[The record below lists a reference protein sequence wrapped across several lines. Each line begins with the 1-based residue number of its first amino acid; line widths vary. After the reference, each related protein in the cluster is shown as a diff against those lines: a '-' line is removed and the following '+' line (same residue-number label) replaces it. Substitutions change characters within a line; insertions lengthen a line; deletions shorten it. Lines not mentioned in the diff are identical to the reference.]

1 MMNPLLIGVGG
12 ILFGVFLALVRLG
25 IGPDTPNRVV
35 AVDTIN
41 TYVVSLMIIL
51 SAVFDRAIY
60 VDIAIVYAL
69 LSYLA
74 TLLIARSMPEV
85 GR

>member
-1 MMNPLLIGVGG
+1 MIDPFLLGIGG
-12 ILFGVFLALVRLG
+12 ILFGVFLAIIRLVL
-25 IGPDTPNRVV
+25 GPDTPNRVV

-41 TYVVSLMIIL
+41 TYVVALMVIL
-51 SAVFDRAIY
+51 AAVFDRAIY

-74 TLLIARSMPEV
+74 TLLVARSLPEV
-85 GR
+85 GK

>member
-1 MMNPLLIGVGG
+1 MMNPFIIGIGG
-12 ILFGVFLALVRLG
+12 ILFGVFLAILRLV

-41 TYVVSLMIIL
+41 TYVVALMVL
-51 SAVFDRAIY
+51 LAAVFDRAIY

-74 TLLIARSMPEV
+74 TLLISRSLPEV
-85 GR
+85 GK